1 MFFIRCKHYF
11 LFFLIIFLSF
21 FLTNCQKNKVIKS
34 HGIFYLE
41 NRDKLLK
48 VKETNINDVIRI
60 LGQPHTK
67 SIKDENTWLYIER
80 TKTRGKMTKLG
91 RNILL
96 NNNVLVIRFNNYGIL
111 EEKILYKK
119 NDMNSYKFAK
129 KVTPNDVARGS
140 FIDSFLSSIR
150 EKMNANRK

>member
-1 MFFIRCKHYF
+1 M
-11 LFFLIIFLSF
+11 
-21 FLTNCQKNKVIKS
+21 
-34 HGIFYLE
+34 
-41 NRDKLLK
+41 
-48 VKETNINDVIRI
+48 
-60 LGQPHTK
+60 GQPHTK

-119 NDMNSYKFAK
+119 SDMNSYKFAK